1 MFERKKACIYTRVST
16 DEQARTGYSLEEQE
30 RMCKAAIESK
40 GWEYIGTYSDPGVS
54 GRTMARAGLQK
65 MLAGI
70 EAKEIEAV
78 VVYKLDRLSRK
89 QKDTMMILEDVILP
103 NDTALISLNETL
115 DTSTPWGRGMI
126 GILCAFNQMESE
138 TIAQRTKM
146 GREAKAA
153 KGGYAG
159 GKPPIG
165 YRSVNGELEI
175 VPEEAEIVRYVF
187 KRRAEGGTLLG
198 ITKEL
203 NDRGYRTKA
212 GKEFKHSAIQTILAN
227 EDTYRGSYRYG
238 KVGSDNSHEP
248 ILKGEAE

>member
-1 MFERKKACIYTRVST
+1 MFERKRACVYTRVST
-16 DEQARTGYSLEEQE
+16 DEQVRTGHSLEEQE

-40 GWEYIGTYSDPGVS
+40 GWEYIGTYSDPGIS
-54 GRTMARAGLQK
+54 GRTMARPGLQK
-65 MLAGI
+65 MLEGI
-70 EAKEIEAV
+70 KAKEIDAV

-89 QKDTMMILEDVILP
+89 QRDTMAILEDIIMP
-103 NDTALISLNETL
+103 NDIALVSLNEAL

-165 YRSVNGELEI
+165 YRAVNGELEI
-175 VPEEAEIVRYVF
+175 VPEEAEIVRKVF
-187 KRRAEGGTLLG
+187 EMRKAGGTLLG
-198 ITKEL
+198 ITAAL
-203 NDRGYRTKA
+203 NAAGYRTKK
-212 GKEFKHSAIQTILAN
+212 GYEFKHSAIQNILAN
-227 EDTYRGSYRYG
+227 EDTYRGHYKYG
-238 KVGSDNSHEP
+238 KVGSENSHEP
-248 ILKGEAE
+248 ILKEGE